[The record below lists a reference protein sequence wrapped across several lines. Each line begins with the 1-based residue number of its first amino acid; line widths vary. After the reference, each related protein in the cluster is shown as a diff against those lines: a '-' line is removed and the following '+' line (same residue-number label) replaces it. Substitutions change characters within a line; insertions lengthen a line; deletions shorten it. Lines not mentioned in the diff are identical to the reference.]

1 MDSQRRELEDLRLEL
16 ARARGQIEE
25 LRVQLEVRSLEPTDL
40 REVAQNLEQQLV
52 ERDEELEKLR
62 AAVREGDVWRREME
76 AATQATEESFARG
89 IEALRAELELVRSTR
104 LWRVGERYWDL
115 KARLRRML
123 RHCSP

>member
-1 MDSQRRELEDLRLEL
+1 MDSQPRELEDLRLEL

-62 AAVREGDVWRREME
+62 AAVREGDQPTPAHV
-76 AATQATEESFARG
+76 A
-89 IEALRAELELVRSTR
+89 VR
-104 LWRVGERYWDL
+104 
-115 KARLRRML
+115 
-123 RHCSP
+123 

>member
-1 MDSQRRELEDLRLEL
+1 MDAQRRELEDLRLEL

-62 AAVREGDVWRREME
+62 AAVREGDAWRREME
-76 AATQATEESFARG
+76 AARQATEESFARG
-89 IEALRAELELVRSTR
+89 IEALRAELELVKSTR

-115 KARLRRML
+115 KASVRQVLGRR
-123 RHCSP
+123 SQ

>member
-1 MDSQRRELEDLRLEL
+1 MDSQQRELEDLRLEL

-115 KARLRRML
+115 KARLRRMP
-123 RHCSP
+123 RHRSP